1 LARLFQGKGTTVTE
15 LTSDEKD
22 RLRAAEDRY
31 LVAQKDYQ
39 PFTIT
44 EPLVEREVP
53 TVRFEE
59 MKKAEDEVQESAQA
73 LEDLRRQLGLLS
85 E

>member
-1 LARLFQGKGTTVTE
+1 ME

-31 LVAQKDYQ
+31 LAAQKDYE

-44 EPLVEREVP
+44 EPLLEREVP

-59 MKKAEDEVQESAQA
+59 VKRAQDEVQESAQA
-73 LEDLRRQLGLLS
+73 LEDLRRQLGLLM